1 MAEIIGI
8 IVLGLIVGSFLNVC
22 IIRLPKQKDNIFRES
37 RCVKC
42 KNKIDWYNN
51 IPLLS
56 YLWLGGKCKKCK
68 KKISWMYP
76 VVEGLTAVIFYMS
89 YQNHELSLD
98 LIFILIFFD
107 LHLGQILILLF
118 FFYFSSY
125 SLHRPSVKWS

>member
-1 MAEIIGI
+1 VAEIIGI

-56 YLWLGGKCKKCK
+56 YLWLGGKCKKCVINEINKNKSFLNLKRQSSNSNELCEK
-68 KKISWMYP
+68 KTYIYKPNQSFNT
-76 VVEGLTAVIFYMS
+76 L
-89 YQNHELSLD
+89 
-98 LIFILIFFD
+98 FIPLVTN
-107 LHLGQILILLF
+107 L
-118 FFYFSSY
+118 
-125 SLHRPSVKWS
+125 